1 MNYNIKTLKF
11 QKFLVL
17 LLGFFVFSTI
27 LIFLLL
33 SSGKYSLVGKGFSY
47 LGIHAFME
55 AKEISNGYA
64 ILNSTKK
71 NEIYLTKIKKNPSL
85 LSSYC
90 GTFREGEILQNGI
103 LYKNKIYTIYT
114 DLGEVGEGD
123 LGYTNADILD
133 LRTGESILEKEIS
146 SLPNEFKNLSFNQV
160 YGNDPLPK
168 RLSRLDS
175 TFFSKLEEP
184 ILVVAYGNGCET
196 FLISILSV
204 DLVLAISVILRILLK

>member
-55 AKEISNGYA
+55 AKEISNEYA

-71 NEIYLTKIKKNPSL
+71 NEIYLTKLKKNPSL

-114 DLGEVGEGD
+114 DLGEAGEGD

-133 LRTGESILEKEIS
+133 LRTGESTLDKEIS
-146 SLPNEFKNLSFNQV
+146 YLPNEFKNLSYNQV

-196 FLISILSV
+196 FLISILSI
-204 DLVLAISVILRILLK
+204 DLVLAISVLLRILLK

>member
-55 AKEISNGYA
+55 AKEISNEYA

-71 NEIYLTKIKKNPSL
+71 NEIYLTKLKKNPSL

-114 DLGEVGEGD
+114 DLGEAGEGD

-133 LRTGESILEKEIS
+133 LRTGESTLEKEIS
-146 SLPNEFKNLSFNQV
+146 YLPNEFKNLSYNQV

-196 FLISILSV
+196 FLISILSI
-204 DLVLAISVILRILLK
+204 DLVLAISVLLRILLK

>member
-1 MNYNIKTLKF
+1 MKYNIKNLKF
-11 QKFLVL
+11 PRILVILLSFFL
-17 LLGFFVFSTI
+17 FSTVV
-27 LIFLLL
+27 IFSLLY
-33 SSGKYSLVGKGFSY
+33 SGKYSLVGKGFSY
-47 LGIHAFME
+47 LGIHTFME

-64 ILNSTKK
+64 ILNSKYK
-71 NEIYLTKIKKNPSL
+71 NETYLTKLKKNPSL

-90 GTFREGEILQNGI
+90 GKFKEGEIFPNGI

-114 DLGEVGEGD
+114 DLGEAGEDD

-133 LRTGESILEKEIS
+133 LRTGESTLEKEIS

-175 TFFSKLEEP
+175 TFFTKLEEP
-184 ILVVAYGNGCET
+184 VLLVAYGNGCET

-204 DLVLAISVILRILLK
+204 DLVLAISVLLRILLK

>member
-55 AKEISNGYA
+55 AKEISNEYA

-71 NEIYLTKIKKNPSL
+71 NEIYLTKLKKNPSL

-114 DLGEVGEGD
+114 DLGEAGEGD

-133 LRTGESILEKEIS
+133 LRTGESTLEKEIS
-146 SLPNEFKNLSFNQV
+146 YLPNEFKNLSYNQV

-184 ILVVAYGNGCET
+184 ILVVAYGDGCET
-196 FLISILSV
+196 FLISILSI
-204 DLVLAISVILRILLK
+204 DLVLAISVLLRILLK

>member
-17 LLGFFVFSTI
+17 LLGFFIFSTI

-55 AKEISNGYA
+55 AKEISNEYA

-71 NEIYLTKIKKNPSL
+71 NEIYLTKLKKNPSL

-114 DLGEVGEGD
+114 DLGEAGEGD

-133 LRTGESILEKEIS
+133 LRTGESTLEKEIS
-146 SLPNEFKNLSFNQV
+146 YLPNEFKNLSYNQV

-196 FLISILSV
+196 FLISILSI
-204 DLVLAISVILRILLK
+204 DLVLAISVLLRILLK

>member
-204 DLVLAISVILRILLK
+204 DLVLAISVLLRILLK

>member
-17 LLGFFVFSTI
+17 LLGFFISSTI

-55 AKEISNGYA
+55 AKEISNEYV

-71 NEIYLTKIKKNPSL
+71 NQIYLTKLKKNPSL

-114 DLGEVGEGD
+114 DLGEAGEGD

-133 LRTGESILEKEIS
+133 LRTGESTLEKEIS
-146 SLPNEFKNLSFNQV
+146 YLPNEFKNLSYNQV

-196 FLISILSV
+196 FLISILSI
-204 DLVLAISVILRILLK
+204 DLVLAISVLLRILLK

>member
-71 NEIYLTKIKKNPSL
+71 NEIYLTKLKKNPSL

>member
-55 AKEISNGYA
+55 AKEISNEYA

-71 NEIYLTKIKKNPSL
+71 NEIYLTKLKKNPSL

-114 DLGEVGEGD
+114 DLGEAGEGD

-133 LRTGESILEKEIS
+133 LRTGESTLEKEIS
-146 SLPNEFKNLSFNQV
+146 YLPNEFKNLSYNQV

-184 ILVVAYGNGCET
+184 ILMVAYGNGCET
-196 FLISILSV
+196 FLISILSI
-204 DLVLAISVILRILLK
+204 DLVLAISVLLRILLK

>member
-33 SSGKYSLVGKGFSY
+33 YSGKYSLVGKGFSY

-71 NEIYLTKIKKNPSL
+71 NEIHLTKLKKNPSL

-114 DLGEVGEGD
+114 DLGEAGEGD

-133 LRTGESILEKEIS
+133 LRTGESTLEKEIS

-204 DLVLAISVILRILLK
+204 DLVLAISVLLRILLK

>member
-55 AKEISNGYA
+55 AKEISNEYA

-71 NEIYLTKIKKNPSL
+71 NEIYLTKLKKNPSL

-114 DLGEVGEGD
+114 DLGEAGEGD

-133 LRTGESILEKEIS
+133 LRTGESTLEKEIS

-196 FLISILSV
+196 FLISILSI
-204 DLVLAISVILRILLK
+204 DLVLAISVLLRILLK